1 MGKIR
6 DYTYGS
12 PKFEKEINKAVIT
25 EGADVKSTGVLS
37 GKVLTADGSGGA
49 SWEDPSGGGK
59 LYRHNVGIAARDAN
73 YTTYY
78 FEILVYSTDATPIF
92 DEQQTTTITDVVNF
106 ITPLLNGYSV
116 TPAFITDGV
125 EYHFEKVTDGIEGT
139 SLVFNTGVYGRS
151 AITTITDAYDIVT
164 EV

>member
-1 MGKIR
+1 MAKIR
-6 DYTYGS
+6 NYVYGS
-12 PKFEKEINKAVIT
+12 PKFEGEINKAV
-25 EGADVKSTGVLS
+25 
-37 GKVLTADGSGGA
+37 
-49 SWEDPSGGGK
+49 SGGGGSDVK
-59 LYRHNVGIAARDAN
+59 LYMHNVGISARDAN

-78 FEILVYSTDATPIF
+78 FEIIVYSTDATPIF

-116 TPAFITDGV
+116 TPACIIEGV

-139 SLVFNTGVYGRS
+139 SFTFSTAEYGRS
-151 AITTITDAYDIVT
+151 TITNITSAYDIVT